1 MCVARNN
8 LLKLIFFQILR
19 DIFRDRYKFFDII
32 FRISRFIHIFRENTI
47 SFLKNPDFLIQV
59 WRISE
64 KTEVIRFTRIH
75 SRQLQKKGSYSLYVL
90 IVLLKLIV
98 DLFRHYLWTW
108 LILKEV
114 GTEIRGFS
122 TKFKISAVFIWNLW
136 FSL

>member
-19 DIFRDRYKFFDII
+19 DIFCDRYKFFDII
-32 FRISRFIHIFRENTI
+32 FRISRFIQIFRENTI

-59 WRISE
+59 RG